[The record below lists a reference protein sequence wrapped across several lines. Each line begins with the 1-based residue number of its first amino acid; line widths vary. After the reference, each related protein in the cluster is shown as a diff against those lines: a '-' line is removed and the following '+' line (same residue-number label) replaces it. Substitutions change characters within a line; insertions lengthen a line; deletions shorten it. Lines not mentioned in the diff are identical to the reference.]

1 MIVPSFDVTF
11 SICRSSPFHARRT
24 CICPRCILSIPSAH
38 GGGLV
43 QKRQLLRCP
52 SIRDLRGRLAD
63 EMAQRAGE
71 MRLIEIAR
79 LKDRVE
85 DGRSLPQEDRRVAG
99 ALDLA
104 DGAMR
109 QPGRAQKTP
118 LC

>member
-1 MIVPSFDVTF
+1 MIVPSFDVTL
-11 SICRSSPFHARRT
+11 SMCRSSPFRARRIR
-24 CICPRCILSIPSAH
+24 ICPRSILSINSAN
-38 GGGLV
+38 GGSLV
-43 QKRQLLRCP
+43 QKRQLLRRLF
-52 SIRDLRGRLAD
+52 IRDLRGRLAD

-85 DGRSLPQEDRRVAG
+85 DGRSLPQENRRVAG